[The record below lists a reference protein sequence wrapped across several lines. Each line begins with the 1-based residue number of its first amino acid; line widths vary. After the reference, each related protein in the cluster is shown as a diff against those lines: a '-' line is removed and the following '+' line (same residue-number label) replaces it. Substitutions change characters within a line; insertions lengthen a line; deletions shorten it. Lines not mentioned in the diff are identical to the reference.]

1 MSTAK
6 NRIGLVVIGAIAFGL
21 LLGLLLVLVVFA
33 GAPEHE
39 IVGSALFALGA
50 GFVLLAA
57 GSRRLSDQPQ
67 QWALLPGVASA
78 VAGLALVLFS
88 PGDHTLALAGWVW
101 PALLLVLVGWSFRGA
116 RRALY
121 GWSRRVVLYPALFVL
136 LLIAA
141 GGAFE
146 TVAEATSSNAAP
158 AGRTY
163 LVNGHRLYLNCV
175 GEGSPTVVLFNGL
188 GERAPSWAWVQHGL
202 SASTRVC
209 AYDRAGEGWSSGTP
223 GARDGKQ
230 LASDLH
236 GLLAAAHVPGPYVLA
251 GHSVGGVYALL
262 YAAHYPDQVAGLA
275 LIDSTTPYQF
285 ELPDYP
291 GFYSLWRR
299 GSALMP
305 SLARAGL
312 TRLTSGGPPREYR
325 ADRVEFAQLPR
336 LLDEAKAVQSLGRM
350 PLAVVTATVG
360 APRGW
365 PAAQRRLARLSTNS
379 VRRTVNGASHE
390 ALLSD
395 NSFAAITSRSIA
407 QVVQRIR
414 SAAH

>member
-33 GAPEHE
+33 GASEHE
-39 IVGSALFALGA
+39 IVGSALCALGA
-50 GFVLLAA
+50 GFALLAV

-67 QWALLPGVASA
+67 HWAMSPGVASA

-88 PGDHTLALAGWVW
+88 PGDHVLALAGWVW

-116 RRALY
+116 RRALHS
-121 GWSRRVVLYPALFVL
+121 WSRRVVLYPALFVL

-146 TVAEATSSNAAP
+146 TVAESTSSNAP
-158 AGRTY
+158 FRGRTY

-188 GERAPSWAWVQHGL
+188 GERTPSWASVQRAV

-209 AYDRAGEGWSSGTP
+209 AYDRAGEGWSNGTP
-223 GARDGKQ
+223 GARDGQQ

-236 GLLAAAHVPGPYVLA
+236 GLLVAAHVPGPYVLG

-262 YAAHYPDQVAGLA
+262 YAAHYPDQVAGVA

-336 LLDEAKAVQSLGRM
+336 LQIGR
-350 PLAVVTATVG
+350 
-360 APRGW
+360 
-365 PAAQRRLARLSTNS
+365 
-379 VRRTVNGASHE
+379 
-390 ALLSD
+390 
-395 NSFAAITSRSIA
+395 
-407 QVVQRIR
+407 
-414 SAAH
+414 AHV